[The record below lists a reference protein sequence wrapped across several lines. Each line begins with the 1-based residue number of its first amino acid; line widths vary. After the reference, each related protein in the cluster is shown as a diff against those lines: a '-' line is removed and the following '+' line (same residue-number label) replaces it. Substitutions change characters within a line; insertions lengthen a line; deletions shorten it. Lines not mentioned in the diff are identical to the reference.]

1 MTMGVTAVN
10 NNARM
15 LMNAISDSGVRFN
28 AAEYNNTLKS
38 PMSLTNL
45 HPADPVL
52 GPLVGEL
59 GRKTIINKT
68 TGLVQLNKP
77 LVEQIVRYRE
87 QAVEPLAEL
96 LEFSNSR
103 RQVVEGLYTAQR
115 LAETGTRNLNL
126 LYAVVADRFQNTKD
140 AWLQTYI
147 AGFYRAFKEP
157 ASTGH
162 LLKMLSQ
169 NKATQSGSM
178 LNPAEEIG
186 GTLLELVSD
195 QVAKKLQR
203 QLAAQQAYSNQQA
216 QYNAVA
222 PRTMITVSQQQPVP
236 QAMPAVSAQFPAIA

>member
-1 MTMGVTAVN
+1 MTMGITAVQAN
-10 NNARM
+10 SRM
-15 LMNAISDSGVRFN
+15 PMSVSTDSGVRFR
-28 AAEYNNTLKS
+28 AAEYNNTLKA
-38 PMSLTNL
+38 PMLLNNL

-59 GRKTIINKT
+59 GRKTVINKS
-68 TGLVQLNKP
+68 TGMVQLNKP
-77 LVEQIVRYRE
+77 LVEQIARYRE

-126 LYAVVADRFQNTKD
+126 LYAVVADRFKNTKD

-147 AGFYRAFKEP
+147 AGFYRALKEP
-157 ASTGH
+157 SATGH
-162 LLKMLSQ
+162 LLQMLSQ

-203 QLAAQQAYSNQQA
+203 QFAAQQAYSNQQA
-216 QYNAVA
+216 QYAT
-222 PRTMITVSQQQPVP
+222 PRTMITVSQQQPVS